1 MGLNKMTIILEN
13 ISKSYDGSK
22 VLENL
27 NVEIEDGRCY
37 AFVGPKGSGKT
48 TALKIFM
55 GMEKPDEGKVC
66 RMGDYKYPTLQS
78 AYVSQDGQL
87 NLKKDAIWNVK
98 KAHRW
103 ASKGRAIEELT
114 RFIEPDRQCIP
125 VSELSVP
132 ERRLVELVKALFTPA
147 DFIVLD
153 SPFEGM
159 DADTKQ
165 KTIDYL
171 LDIKGSRP
179 LIIAQEDAE
188 GLDFARKVCL

>member
-1 MGLNKMTIILEN
+1 MTIILEN
-13 ISKSYDGSK
+13 ISKSYDGKK

-37 AFVGPKGSGKT
+37 AFVGPKGAGKT

-87 NLKKDAIWNVK
+87 NLKKDVIWNVK

-114 RFIEPDRQCIP
+114 RFIEPARQSIQYRNYPCQ
-125 VSELSVP
+125 SAGWWSW
-132 ERRLVELVKALFTPA
+132 
-147 DFIVLD
+147 
-153 SPFEGM
+153 
-159 DADTKQ
+159 
-165 KTIDYL
+165 
-171 LDIKGSRP
+171 SRP
-179 LIIAQEDAE
+179 CLHQQILLCWIHHLKEWMLIPS
-188 GLDFARKVCL
+188 RRP